1 MNKYLNAAQVF
12 DQYGI
17 PRTALL
23 ALVEEGR
30 IHPHQITT
38 ASGHIRLYLAAE
50 IEALITEPDEPN
62 NDTY

>member
-23 ALVEEGR
+23 ALAEGGR

-38 ASGHIRLYLAAE
+38 ASGYIRLYSAAE
-50 IEALITEPDEPN
+50 IEALITETNEPN
-62 NDTY
+62 NDAY

>member
-12 DQYGI
+12 DQYGL

-23 ALVEEGR
+23 ALVEDGR
-30 IHPHQITT
+30 LHPHQITT
-38 ASGHIRLYLAAE
+38 ASGYVRLYSAAE
-50 IEALITEPDEPN
+50 IEALITEPEEPN

>member
-1 MNKYLNAAQVF
+1 MKKYLNAAQVF

-17 PRTALL
+17 PRTALQ

-30 IHPHQITT
+30 IHQRQITT
-38 ASGHIRLYLAAE
+38 ASGYIRLYLAAE

-62 NDTY
+62 NDVY

>member
-17 PRTALL
+17 PRTALP

-30 IHPHQITT
+30 IHPRQITT
-38 ASGHIRLYLAAE
+38 ASGYIRLYSAAE

-62 NDTY
+62 NDAY

>member
-38 ASGHIRLYLAAE
+38 ASGYIRLYLAAE
-50 IEALITEPDEPN
+50 IEALITETDEPN

>member
-38 ASGHIRLYLAAE
+38 ASGYIRLYQAAE
-50 IEALITEPDEPN
+50 IEALITEPNEPN
-62 NDTY
+62 NDSY

>member
-23 ALVEEGR
+23 ALVEDGR
-30 IHPHQITT
+30 LHPHQITT
-38 ASGHIRLYLAAE
+38 ASGYVRLYSAAE
-50 IEALITEPDEPN
+50 IEALITEPEEPN